1 MPLAFQP
8 IDRFGPVRNLE
19 LVVDFVDVLLD
30 GAIGDAEE
38 LADFFVQQAFGQML
52 KDLLLPGRKGEYNMC
67 AANLH
72 FLELVKNPAR
82 DTGTHRGTAAVEF
95 TNCCKY
101 LKMCIRDRPKQVH

>member
-1 MPLAFQP
+1 MPLAFKP

-52 KDLLLPGRKGEYNMC
+52 EDLLLPGRKGEDYMC
-67 AANLH
+67 AAHLH

-82 DTGTHRGTAAVEF
+82 DTGTH
-95 TNCCKY
+95 
-101 LKMCIRDRPKQVH
+101 LRP

>member
-1 MPLAFQP
+1 MRYALCLSLSLSLILALAFQP

-52 KDLLLPGRKGEYNMC
+52 EDLLLPGR
-67 AANLH
+67 
-72 FLELVKNPAR
+72 
-82 DTGTHRGTAAVEF
+82 
-95 TNCCKY
+95 
-101 LKMCIRDRPKQVH
+101 